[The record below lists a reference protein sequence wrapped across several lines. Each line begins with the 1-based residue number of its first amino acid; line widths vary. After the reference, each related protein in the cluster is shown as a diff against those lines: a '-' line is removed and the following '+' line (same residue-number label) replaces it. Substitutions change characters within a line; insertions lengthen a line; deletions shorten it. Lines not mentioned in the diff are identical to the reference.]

1 MTTKEDN
8 PLIISV
14 AQAAVLLGISTR
26 SAYTLCRR
34 KDFPSV
40 RLTPNRI
47 GVSRIGLADW
57 IAAQV
62 EKGIGDDNDG

>member
-1 MTTKEDN
+1 MNSKEDN

-26 SAYTLCRR
+26 SAYALCRR
-34 KDFPSV
+34 KDFPAI
-40 RLTPNRI
+40 RLTANRI
-47 GVSRIGLADW
+47 GVSRIVLEHW

-62 EKGIGDDNDG
+62 KKGIGDDNDG